1 MTWILSLLINVIMWP
16 FIHFQARSL
25 KKSKEWKDS
34 EAKMKELN
42 VKSEKLRMRFDQLI
56 KQYKKDYVDNAKEF
70 GKSKETN

>member
-1 MTWILSLLINVIMWP
+1 MSWLLNLLINVIMGP

-25 KKSKEWKDS
+25 KNSKEWKDT

-42 VKSEKLRMRFDQLI
+42 DKSEKLRKRYDQLI